1 MQQITADLV
10 LTFLWS
16 GVAVEDCEIMDC
28 GGGLQFRV
36 SAISAAFLGPI
47 HQALSF
53 AFLASAFAAALLG
66 SGFGGVTTLAIAG
79 AGGSKC
85 EKTQSAPLLQLP
97 FL

>member
-1 MQQITADLV
+1 MH
-10 LTFLWS
+10 
-16 GVAVEDCEIMDC
+16 
-28 GGGLQFRV
+28 GGDGSRIRV
-36 SAISAAFLGPI
+36 SAISGAFLGPM

>member
-1 MQQITADLV
+1 MY
-10 LTFLWS
+10 
-16 GVAVEDCEIMDC
+16 
-28 GGGLQFRV
+28 GGGGGSIRV
-36 SAISAAFLGPI
+36 STISAAFLWPI
-47 HQALSF
+47 HQDFSF
-53 AFLASAFAAALLG
+53 VFLASAFAAALLG